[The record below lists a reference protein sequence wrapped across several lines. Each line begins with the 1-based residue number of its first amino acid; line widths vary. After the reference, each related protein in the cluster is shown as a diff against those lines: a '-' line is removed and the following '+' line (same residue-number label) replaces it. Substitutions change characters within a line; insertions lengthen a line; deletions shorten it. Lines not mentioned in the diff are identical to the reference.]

1 MRTAVFTVLLLL
13 TLFQGEALKCN
24 YCFSK
29 GSDLCS
35 PTSVQTC
42 SRSADAC
49 AAVIF
54 QGALQSS
61 FRQCMN
67 MAVCKGYVTTPGV
80 VAQCCS
86 TDLCN

>member
-1 MRTAVFTVLLLL
+1 MRAAACAILVLL
-13 TLFQGEALKCN
+13 TLCQGEALKCN

-29 GSDLCS
+29 SGDLCS

-42 SRSADAC
+42 SRTDNAC
-49 AAVIF
+49 ASVLF
-54 QGALQSS
+54 LYPLHNS

-67 MAVCKGYVTTPGV
+67 MAVCQGYMNMPNVA
-80 VAQCCS
+80 AQCCS